1 MNKLSC
7 QDSFSFHFT
16 YFCYNL
22 ARSLEENQMILS
34 KREAKLLEY
43 LLHTHKAYVTRFEL
57 AEELAV
63 SEKTI
68 RNDVL
73 NLNHKE
79 KIVDVKR
86 GSGYYLSDSEAVEN
100 ILGQQPT
107 EGWNRKVQLFKY
119 LMDRS
124 PCDFYELTDEFFI
137 SEGTLSNSIQQIND
151 WLCFYDFKV
160 KIIRKNNQLFCS
172 GASVEKKT
180 ALRKFLLDEVV
191 ENELDIH
198 ILDGYF
204 SSFNCSLLKD
214 DLVNYYQQMEIPI
227 LDYSLISVL
236 LHLLL
241 LLDKA
246 KSQTVD
252 KMIKLNERPVFDQF
266 IKNVEKH
273 QKLLL
278 DSQMVIQIEECLS
291 HQQNKTVDQKSVF
304 LSETILQL
312 MLSEIKDNYQLD
324 LSNDPVF
331 QQKFKEHILQLLV
344 RCQNRQFI
352 KNPMLLEI
360 KRKFS
365 LIYDISATVIAEVQ
379 KEMAST
385 IPEDEI
391 GYIALHLITAIEDLK
406 AEAITIQIVESFSQ
420 TITDFLSRLIHANF
434 PEINII
440 VTPKLSFKTVTG
452 QKVDLVL
459 SFMPLD
465 IIPTIPV
472 YYLDA
477 KLLSAG
483 QSELMAFIRKVK
495 YEKRFCD
502 FKIKSYFSKDYFYPQ
517 VVVNDKKQLLEAMC
531 YDLIVNKIVSQDF
544 IRSVLMREAVAPT
557 SFGGVLAI
565 PHATKKQAKQSIISV
580 ATLKRPLN
588 WGNDQVR
595 IVCLFALAPDFNEAD
610 RLYSYL
616 LNAVEN
622 EVQLEKILRVQSFT
636 DFQKEL
642 FTKY

>member
-1 MNKLSC
+1 NKLSC

-107 EGWNRKVQLFKY
+107 EGWNRKVQIFKY

-246 KSQTVD
+246 ESQTVD

-352 KNPMLLEI
+352 KNPMLL
-360 KRKFS
+360 
-365 LIYDISATVIAEVQ
+365 
-379 KEMAST
+379 
-385 IPEDEI
+385 
-391 GYIALHLITAIEDLK
+391 
-406 AEAITIQIVESFSQ
+406 
-420 TITDFLSRLIHANF
+420 
-434 PEINII
+434 
-440 VTPKLSFKTVTG
+440 
-452 QKVDLVL
+452 
-459 SFMPLD
+459 
-465 IIPTIPV
+465 
-472 YYLDA
+472 
-477 KLLSAG
+477 
-483 QSELMAFIRKVK
+483 
-495 YEKRFCD
+495 
-502 FKIKSYFSKDYFYPQ
+502 
-517 VVVNDKKQLLEAMC
+517 
-531 YDLIVNKIVSQDF
+531 
-544 IRSVLMREAVAPT
+544 
-557 SFGGVLAI
+557 
-565 PHATKKQAKQSIISV
+565 
-580 ATLKRPLN
+580 
-588 WGNDQVR
+588 
-595 IVCLFALAPDFNEAD
+595 
-610 RLYSYL
+610 
-616 LNAVEN
+616 
-622 EVQLEKILRVQSFT
+622 
-636 DFQKEL
+636 
-642 FTKY
+642 